1 MLMLSCNHWYYCFL
15 AKYQPT
21 EINELL
27 NSLKDKYGDIFKMRF
42 GMDYIVYVNH
52 PDYAKILLQANY
64 VEHKRPPFDLSLA
77 YIKRTGNTK
86 GIVLLQV
93 L

>member
-1 MLMLSCNHWYYCFL
+1 
-15 AKYQPT
+15 
-21 EINELL
+21 
-27 NSLKDKYGDIFKMRF
+27 MRF